1 MKPRILALLIAAA
14 VVAVIAVA
22 GSGCMGNDHHV
33 QIESN
38 SCWLVIFD
46 RSSDAVDVQC
56 GRGNYRVAGT
66 IHCVRVTNQADT
78 GYVRVRIDGGPW
90 SESTNAHGTAIACR

>member
-1 MKPRILALLIAAA
+1 
-14 VVAVIAVA
+14 
-22 GSGCMGNDHHV
+22 
-33 QIESN
+33 
-38 SCWLVIFD
+38 
-46 RSSDAVDVQC
+46 
-56 GRGNYRVAGT
+56 VAGT